1 MTLTKTS
8 NRVIAFLMCVIVM
21 MTVCVFQP
29 IHEAKALV
37 GIDDAALI
45 ALILALLAGCGV
57 AIEVTTDEG
66 LQGIAEDYWNSA
78 SEGAKTLIQD
88 LETKMQSYTDPHTGT
103 YVKSK
108 VKIGTQE
115 YIDLH
120 SSVNQWASEKIIEG
134 NINIH
139 HNTTTSYPKS
149 EITWTLDLI
158 GSRWNTV
165 YNGVALTVEKGEYFR
180 VPYYQ
185 SNTNYGYLDYILE
198 IETTSAT
205 TFRLKA
211 TNKIINNYDNTTTIN
226 EKYTSDFNGTDVLVK
241 YTFLNTGLTYL
252 YYKNTIGT
260 ALYMNDSIGYTTL
273 YDPVEVTKD
282 PYLPPIFVPANKNT
296 WPYKIID
303 RMHDLNVENP
313 EGTGEYEFT
322 VNVEEPVKNLNPAN
336 VLPAEFI
343 GDISTPAT
351 PPIDYSNPNTDRPSL
366 KAKFISVFPFCLP
379 WDLKQA
385 FALLAA
391 EPEAPYFSVDFL
403 APVRDK
409 IGITGSTTITL
420 DMDEYPMVGE
430 IIRWTVLISFSIG
443 LILVTRQII
452 KS

>member
-1 MTLTKTS
+1 MTLRKTS
-8 NRVIAFLMCVIVM
+8 NRVIAFLMCVLVM
-21 MTVCVFQP
+21 LTVCVFQP
-29 IHEAKALV
+29 IHEAQALV

-78 SEGAKTLIQD
+78 SEGAKTLIQE

-120 SSVNQWASEKIIEG
+120 SSVNEWANQRIING
-134 NINIH
+134 QINI
-139 HNTTTSYPKS
+139 TSKNIPMNAPSGLSQSQWLSVISNPIFLKN
-149 EITWTLDLI
+149 EITILLKQSNGYFMLISFTPSNELKEQKKIFDGDINTIFVKGLFQIGTSQNGINYNNNDETI
-158 GSRWNTV
+158 GSQYIPSLNQVFWSDYNLYLGTSNNHTLEI
-165 YNGVALTVEKGEYFR
+165 YNGALPDLEY
-180 VPYYQ
+180 YI
-185 SNTNYGYLDYILE
+185 NTQ
-198 IETTSAT
+198 
-205 TFRLKA
+205 K
-211 TNKIINNYDNTTTIN
+211 NN
-226 EKYTSDFNGTDVLVK
+226 
-241 YTFLNTGLTYL
+241 
-252 YYKNTIGT
+252 
-260 ALYMNDSIGYTTL
+260 
-273 YDPVEVTKD
+273 
-282 PYLPPIFVPANKNT
+282 

-313 EGTGEYEFT
+313 TGTGEYELT
-322 VNVEEPVKNLNPAN
+322 VDVEEPTKNLNPAN
-336 VLPAEFI
+336 VLPAAFA

-351 PPIDYSNPNTDRPSL
+351 PPNYNEMPNTDRPSL

-385 FALLAA
+385 FELLLA

-403 APVRDK
+403 APVREK

-443 LILVTRQII
+443 LILVTRKII